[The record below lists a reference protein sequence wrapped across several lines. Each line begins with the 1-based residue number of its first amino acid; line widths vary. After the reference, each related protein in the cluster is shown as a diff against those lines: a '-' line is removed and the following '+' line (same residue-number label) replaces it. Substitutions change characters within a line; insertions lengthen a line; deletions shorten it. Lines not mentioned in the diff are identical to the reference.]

1 MTKVKAFI
9 KKLFLFTCI
18 TTLLSVGI
26 QAPVMADMISTQELR
41 TTADVELKR
50 DEIRSIIMQDEIRDF
65 MIGNGISPA
74 DADQRLNNLSDRE
87 VLAMHQ
93 QLDDLTTGQ
102 GALGTIAL
110 VLIILILLDVTGIT
124 DIFPGV

>member
-1 MTKVKAFI
+1 MINVKVFI

-18 TTLLSVGI
+18 SCFLSVGI
-26 QAPVMADMISTQELR
+26 QAPVMADMISTQEILS
-41 TTADVELKR
+41 TADVELKR

-65 MIGNGISPA
+65 MTGNGISPA
-74 DADQRLNNLSDRE
+74 DADQRLNNLSDHE